1 MSTFGFDMSA
11 PEHQRKRAWPWFFGF
26 FIVVLS
32 GVLYLANALQPPA
45 DYSGNGDAEVTV
57 EVFAGDTLREIG
69 QHLLDAQVIASME
82 AWLAV
87 VTNNESATG
96 ISPGKYDLP
105 TRIPASAALTTL
117 LNPDSRAVLR
127 VTIREG
133 LRLSEVLDLLS
144 AKTSIP
150 RANFVAAL
158 KDPDSIELSP
168 YAEGKPEGFLF
179 PATYEVSE
187 SDDAT
192 SILKML
198 ANRWTQMAEE
208 IELVRRARI
217 LGYTVFEVMT
227 IASIVEGESGVQDYA
242 KVARV
247 IENRLELP
255 MRLQMDSTVNYAL
268 GLKELQLNTEQMNVE
283 SAYNT
288 YRVDGL
294 PPGPIS
300 NPGVAAIE
308 ATLEPAAGAWL
319 YFVSVDPANKI
330 TKFAVTYE
338 DFLVLKREFQANV
351 G

>member
-1 MSTFGFDMSA
+1 
-11 PEHQRKRAWPWFFGF
+11 
-26 FIVVLS
+26 
-32 GVLYLANALQPPA
+32 
-45 DYSGNGDAEVTV
+45 
-57 EVFAGDTLREIG
+57 
-69 QHLLDAQVIASME
+69 
-82 AWLAV
+82 
-87 VTNNESATG
+87 
-96 ISPGKYDLP
+96 
-105 TRIPASAALTTL
+105 
-117 LNPDSRAVLR
+117 
-127 VTIREG
+127 
-133 LRLSEVLDLLS
+133 
-144 AKTSIP
+144 
-150 RANFVAAL
+150 
-158 KDPDSIELSP
+158 
-168 YAEGKPEGFLF
+168 
-179 PATYEVSE
+179 
-187 SDDAT
+187 
-192 SILKML
+192 ML

>member
-1 MSTFGFDMSA
+1 
-11 PEHQRKRAWPWFFGF
+11 
-26 FIVVLS
+26 
-32 GVLYLANALQPPA
+32 
-45 DYSGNGDAEVTV
+45 
-57 EVFAGDTLREIG
+57 
-69 QHLLDAQVIASME
+69 
-82 AWLAV
+82 
-87 VTNNESATG
+87 
-96 ISPGKYDLP
+96 
-105 TRIPASAALTTL
+105 
-117 LNPDSRAVLR
+117 
-127 VTIREG
+127 
-133 LRLSEVLDLLS
+133 VLDVLS

-150 RANFVAAL
+150 RADFVAAL
-158 KDPDSIELSP
+158 KDPASIELSP

-319 YFVSVDPANKI
+319 YFVSVDPTNKI